1 MTRPAM
7 AACDPHLPRVTCPA
21 CLEEAGVL
29 LGSGASATPPH
40 KCEACGLVFAHP
52 MPDTASLMAFYQ
64 GFSFQRQ
71 SRAELLRHLPAIR
84 RSLTH
89 FVGPPVGTGR
99 FLDYGGATGVYA
111 RAAQDLGWKAAV
123 SDFDIAMLR
132 IAHDELGVP
141 HTFVEPECID
151 GEPYDVIFSFHVIEH
166 WNDIDSNISR
176 LLKLLS
182 PGGRLLFATP
192 NAQTTEKRVRH
203 RQRRGYIRIL
213 ESHGVDHTEAERLLA
228 KDDSITC
235 WDPPRHLFAFTPASL
250 RALGARFGFVTRVM
264 TGYNTSTLFEPRQYS
279 IPTLLALSRRAIEG
293 VARGSRS
300 TLLAALRDVPST
312 ARHRLGLAWLEL
324 RFPDLGE
331 QLYVEFK
338 KPT

>member
-1 MTRPAM
+1 
-7 AACDPHLPRVTCPA
+7 
-21 CLEEAGVL
+21 
-29 LGSGASATPPH
+29 
-40 KCEACGLVFAHP
+40 
-52 MPDTASLMAFYQ
+52 
-64 GFSFQRQ
+64 
-71 SRAELLRHLPAIR
+71 
-84 RSLTH
+84 
-89 FVGPPVGTGR
+89 
-99 FLDYGGATGVYA
+99 VYA

-203 RQRRGYIRIL
+203 HHRRGYIRIL
-213 ESHGVDHTEAERLLA
+213 ESLGVDHTEAERLLA

-250 RALGARFGFVTRVM
+250 RALGKRFGLVTRVM
-264 TGYNTSTLFEPRQYS
+264 TGYNTSALFEPRQYS
-279 IPTLLALSRRAIEG
+279 IPTLLSLSRRAIEG

-300 TLLAALRDVPST
+300 TLLAALRDIPST